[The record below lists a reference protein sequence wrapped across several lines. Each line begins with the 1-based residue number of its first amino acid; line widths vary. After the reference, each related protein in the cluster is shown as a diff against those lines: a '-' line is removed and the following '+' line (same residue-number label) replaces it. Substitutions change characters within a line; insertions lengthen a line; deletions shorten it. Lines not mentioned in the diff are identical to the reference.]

1 MSEVELR
8 HALYTPRKKR
18 PMKLSVKHMVCNRC
32 VMVVEQILNETGNL
46 KVRRVDLG
54 SIELEDD
61 LSNQALTELRSE
73 LKQKGFDLLDD
84 DKSQKVELIKT
95 AIIQEIH
102 HQSGRKGSNEN
113 FSSFLTRELQLDY
126 SYLNDLFSSIEGK
139 TIGQYIT
146 LQKIEKAKELLVY
159 DQMSLAEI
167 ADLLEYNSGQY
178 LSAQFK
184 KVTGLP
190 PSKFRDLGQR
200 RTIDRV

>member
-1 MSEVELR
+1 MDKLR
-8 HALYTPRKKR
+8 HALAFFQPFKESMR
-18 PMKLSVKHMVCNRC
+18 LSVKHMVCNRC
-32 VMVVEQILNETGNL
+32 IMVVQQVLNDFENL
-46 KVRRVDLG
+46 KVRKVDLG
-54 SIELEDD
+54 LIELESD
-61 LSNQALTELRSE
+61 LSRTELDELSLE
-73 LKQKGFDLLDD
+73 LKKKGFELLDD

-184 KVTGLP
+184 KVTGLT

-200 RTIDRV
+200 RTIDRI

>member
-1 MSEVELR
+1 
-8 HALYTPRKKR
+8 
-18 PMKLSVKHMVCNRC
+18 MVCNRC
-32 VMVVEQILNETGNL
+32 VMVVEQILKGFPNL
-46 KVRRVDLG
+46 KVSKVDLG
-54 SIELEDD
+54 LIELDNQLRPQDLED
-61 LSNQALTELRSE
+61 LNAELR
-73 LKQKGFDLLDD
+73 KKGFELLDD

-95 AIIQEIH
+95 AIIREIH
-102 HQSGRKGSNEN
+102 HQAGRKGINEN

-167 ADLLEYNSGQY
+167 ADVLEYNSGQY

-184 KVTGLP
+184 KVTGLT
-190 PSKFRDLGQR
+190 PSRFKNLGRR
-200 RTIDRV
+200 RTIDGI

>member
-1 MSEVELR
+1 
-8 HALYTPRKKR
+8 
-18 PMKLSVKHMVCNRC
+18 MVCNRC
-32 VMVVEQILNETGNL
+32 VMVVEQTLKGFPSL
-46 KVRRVDLG
+46 KVKKVELG
-54 SIELEDD
+54 SIEVENPLTVQEMDE
-61 LSNQALTELRSE
+61 LNTELR
-73 LKQKGFDLLDD
+73 KHGFELLDD

-95 AIIQEIH
+95 AIIREIH
-102 HQSGRKGSNEN
+102 HQEGRKGSNEN

-167 ADLLEYNSGQY
+167 ADVLEYNSGQY

-184 KVTGLP
+184 KVTGLT
-190 PSKFRDLGQR
+190 PSRFKNLGKR
-200 RTIDRV
+200 RTIDHI

>member
-1 MSEVELR
+1 
-8 HALYTPRKKR
+8 
-18 PMKLSVKHMVCNRC
+18 
-32 VMVVEQILNETGNL
+32 MVVEQILNNFDKL
-46 KVRRVDLG
+46 KVLKVDLG
-54 SIELEDD
+54 LIELESD
-61 LSNQALTELRSE
+61 LNREKLDELSLE
-73 LKQKGFDLLDD
+73 LKRKGFELLDD
-84 DKSQKVELIKT
+84 DKSQKVELIKK

-102 HQSGRKGSNEN
+102 HQSGGKGSNEN

-184 KVTGLP
+184 KMTGLT

>member
-1 MSEVELR
+1 
-8 HALYTPRKKR
+8 
-18 PMKLSVKHMVCNRC
+18 MKLSVKHMVCNRC
-32 VMVVEQILNETGNL
+32 VMVVEQVLNDIGNL
-46 KVRRVDLG
+46 KIRRVDLG
-54 SIELEDD
+54 SIELEND
-61 LSNQALTELRSE
+61 LSIEALDELNSE
-73 LKQKGFDLLDD
+73 LKKKGFELLDD

-95 AIIQEIH
+95 AIIREIH
-102 HQSGRKGSNEN
+102 HQGGRKGSNEN
-113 FSSFLTRELQLDY
+113 FSSFLTRELHLDY

-146 LQKIEKAKELLVY
+146 LQKIEKAKELLIY

-184 KVTGLP
+184 KVTGLT

-200 RTIDRV
+200 RTIDRL